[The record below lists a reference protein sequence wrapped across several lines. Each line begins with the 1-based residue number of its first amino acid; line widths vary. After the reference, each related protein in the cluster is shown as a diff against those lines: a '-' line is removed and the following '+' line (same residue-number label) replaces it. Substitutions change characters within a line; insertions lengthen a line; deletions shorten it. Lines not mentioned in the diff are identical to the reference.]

1 MAGGVDGC
9 LGCETL
15 KRSFNQDGCCMFI
28 TLRNVR
34 KLNIESA
41 CKKKF

>member
-1 MAGGVDGC
+1 MADEVGRC
-9 LGCETL
+9 LGYETL